1 MVHGTKPGVL
11 SEVGAAPWHVPA
23 NEVAFSLAG
32 ILIVNS
38 VCPARPLLHL
48 ETLE

>member
-1 MVHGTKPGVL
+1 VQDRKAGVL

-23 NEVAFSLAG
+23 REDAFSLAG
-32 ILIVNS
+32 RLRVNS
-38 VCPARPLLHL
+38 VCPARLLRRL